1 MKFNPVELVEIY
13 EPTFDK
19 GESRFRLRE
28 VIVNTDRV
36 IYLRENSVYNDLVD
50 KEQVGLD
57 EGHKFSTLH
66 LTDGSIMT
74 IVGSPAVV
82 AEKLNGRRVL

>member
-19 GESRFRLRE
+19 SETRFRLRE

-36 IYLRENSVYNDLVD
+36 IYLRENGVYNDLVD

-57 EGHKFSTLH
+57 EGHRFSTLH
-66 LTDGSIMT
+66 LTDGSMMT
-74 IVGSPAVV
+74 VVGSPANI
-82 AEKLNGRRVL
+82 AGKLNGGVIL

>member
-19 GESRFRLRE
+19 GDSRFKVRE
-28 VIVNTDRV
+28 IIVNTDSV
-36 IYLRENSVYNDLVD
+36 IYLRENSVYNDLVNR
-50 KEQVGLD
+50 EQVGLD

-66 LTDGSIMT
+66 LTDGSMMT
-74 IVGSPAVV
+74 VVGSPAIV
-82 AEKLNGRRVL
+82 AHKLNGRRIL